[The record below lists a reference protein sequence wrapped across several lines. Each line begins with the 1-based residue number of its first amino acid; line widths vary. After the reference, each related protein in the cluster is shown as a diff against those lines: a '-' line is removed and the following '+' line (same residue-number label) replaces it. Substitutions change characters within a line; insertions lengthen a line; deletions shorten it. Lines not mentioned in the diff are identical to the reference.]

1 MPALLAGLTL
11 GFSAGISPGPLMSLV
26 ITTSLARGV
35 AAGLRVAVAPLIT
48 DAPII
53 LLTTLLFT
61 ALPRRVEIGLAVAGG
76 LFVIYLGAET
86 LIKARHAE
94 LAIEE
99 SGGDQAQHLWRGALV
114 NMLSPHPWLFW
125 IAVGSPLLVGFWR
138 ESPWY
143 ALAFLVGFYALLVGS
158 KIGLAM
164 LAGRGR
170 HYLTQTWYRRV
181 LAASGVLLI
190 FFGALLVWSVVGRG

>member
-11 GFSAGISPGPLMSLV
+11 GFSAGVSPGPLMSLV

-53 LLTTLLFT
+53 LLTTLIFT
-61 ALPRRVEIGLAVAGG
+61 ALPRSVEIGLAVAGG

-86 LIKARHAE
+86 LVKARHAE
-94 LAIEE
+94 LAVEQ
-99 SGGDQAQHLWRGALV
+99 SGGGQAQHLWRGALV

-138 ESPWY
+138 QSPWY

-158 KIGLAM
+158 KIGMAM
-164 LAGRGR
+164 LVGQGRA
-170 HYLTQTWYRRV
+170 YLTQTWYRRV
-181 LAASGVLLI
+181 LAASGVLLML
-190 FFGALLVWSVVGRG
+190 FGVLLVWSVAR

>member
-1 MPALLAGLTL
+1 MPALLVGFTL

-26 ITTSLARGV
+26 ITTALERGV

-53 LLTTLLFT
+53 LLTTLLFN
-61 ALPRRVEIGLAVAGG
+61 ALPRSVEIGLAVAGG

-86 LIKARHAE
+86 LIKAPRAA
-94 LAIEE
+94 LAVEQVDE
-99 SGGDQAQHLWRGALV
+99 DQARHIWRGALV

-138 ESPWY
+138 ESPSY

-158 KIGLAM
+158 KVGLAM

-170 HYLTQTWYRRV
+170 DYLTQTWYRRV

-190 FFGALLVWSVVGRG
+190 VFGALLVWSVVG

>member
-11 GFSAGISPGPLMSLV
+11 GFSAGVSPGPLMSLV

-35 AAGLRVAVAPLIT
+35 AAGLRVAIAPLIT
-48 DAPII
+48 DTPII
-53 LLTTLLFT
+53 LLTTLLVS
-61 ALPRRVEIGLAVAGG
+61 ALPHNVEIGLAVAGG
-76 LFVIYLGAET
+76 LFVIYLGVET

-94 LAIEE
+94 LTIEE
-99 SGGDQAQHLWRGALV
+99 GGGQAQHLWRGALV

-143 ALAFLVGFYALLVGS
+143 ALAFLLGFYALLIGS
-158 KIGLAM
+158 KIGMAV
-164 LAGRGR
+164 LAGSGR
-170 HYLTQTWYRRV
+170 QYLTQTWYRRV

-190 FFGALLVWSVVGRG
+190 FFGALLVWSVMG

>member
-1 MPALLAGLTL
+1 V
-11 GFSAGISPGPLMSLV
+11 SLV

-35 AAGLRVAVAPLIT
+35 PAGLRVAVAPLIT

-61 ALPRRVEIGLAVAGG
+61 ALPHSVEIGLAVAGG
-76 LFVIYLGAET
+76 LFVIYLGVET
-86 LIKARHAE
+86 LVKARHAE
-94 LAIEE
+94 LAVAQS
-99 SGGDQAQHLWRGALV
+99 SGGQAQHLWRGALV

-143 ALAFLVGFYALLVGS
+143 ALSFLVGFYTLLVGS

-170 HYLTQTWYRRV
+170 NHLTQTWYRRV
-181 LAASGVLLI
+181 LAASGGLLVV
-190 FFGALLVWSVVGRG
+190 FGALLVWSVVG